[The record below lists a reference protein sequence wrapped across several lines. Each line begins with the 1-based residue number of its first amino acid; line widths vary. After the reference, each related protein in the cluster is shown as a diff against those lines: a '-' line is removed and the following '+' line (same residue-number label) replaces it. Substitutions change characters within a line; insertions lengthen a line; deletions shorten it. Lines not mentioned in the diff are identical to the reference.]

1 MATTNDMF
9 KVDLNVEL
17 MLQINQRLWERGV
30 ISKAVYEEASARI
43 SSRHPEVEK
52 LPGVSI
58 LRT

>member
-1 MATTNDMF
+1 MF
-9 KVDLNVEL
+9 KADLNVEL

-58 LRT
+58 L

>member
-9 KVDLNVEL
+9 KADLNVEI
-17 MLQINQRLWERGV
+17 MLQINQRLWERAAGA
-30 ISKAVYEEASARI
+30 IAVYEEASARI